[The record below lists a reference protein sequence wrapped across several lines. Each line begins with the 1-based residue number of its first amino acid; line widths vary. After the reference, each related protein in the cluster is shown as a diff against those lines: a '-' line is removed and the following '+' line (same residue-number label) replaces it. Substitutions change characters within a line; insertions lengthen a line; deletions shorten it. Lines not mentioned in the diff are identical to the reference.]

1 MRLYIKLKSQKI
13 IVALAIENYYYG
25 TSNLNFVTLNLRVNF
40 MSLTS
45 FLNLHDVKE
54 KFEQEF
60 QMPEFE
66 YRREILAPPVLKN
79 YMLVG
84 TAFDYLLRF
93 HIRYINQNFSAY
105 HEIIESEWVAE
116 QTLKRLRYL
125 YLSDSITISG
135 LKENDPGK
143 PLHTDKVMLLR
154 KVADVI
160 FRAKLYADDY
170 VRTGIISDELYE
182 CALILANLD
191 EVVRS
196 FAINHDF
203 FSYDKKD
210 VDELK
215 HLYSVVNDDFFK
227 AKYYCILNPSFGM
240 ASHLV
245 GGAAADLIID
255 DTLIDI
261 KTTKNLS
268 FTRKY
273 FNQLMGY
280 YVLFKMR
287 NSTIEG
293 LEHKPWVKKLGV
305 YYSRFG
311 YLFTFPIKPIISSKA
326 LIEFQKCFRYRAKKE
341 FSNSKNPV

>member
-1 MRLYIKLKSQKI
+1 
-13 IVALAIENYYYG
+13 
-25 TSNLNFVTLNLRVNF
+25 
-40 MSLTS
+40 MSLTL
-45 FLNLHDVKE
+45 FLNLPDVKE
-54 KFEQEF
+54 KFKQEF
-60 QMPEFE
+60 QMPEFD
-66 YRREILAPPVLKN
+66 YRGEILAPPVSKN
-79 YMLVG
+79 FMLVG

-93 HIRYINQNFSAY
+93 HIRYLNQKFSPY

-116 QTLKRLRYL
+116 QALKRLRYL

-135 LKENDPGK
+135 IEENDSGK
-143 PLHTDKVMLLR
+143 PLHADKVMLLR

-170 VRTGIISDELYE
+170 VRTGIISDDLYE

-196 FAINHDF
+196 STINNDF
-203 FSYDKKD
+203 FLYDKKD
-210 VDELK
+210 IVDLK

-240 ASHLV
+240 ASRLV
-245 GGAAADLIID
+245 GGADADLIID

-261 KTTKNLS
+261 KTTKNLA

-287 NSTIEG
+287 NCTIDG
-293 LEHKPWVKKLGV
+293 LEHKPWVKNLGV

-326 LIEFQKCFRYRAKKE
+326 LIEFQKWFRDRAKKE
-341 FSNSKNPV
+341 FSNLKNASVAVGFPVHAK